1 MASDQAKRTKK
12 ETVVVG
18 ITFSGQVL
26 KRLDALCQKGSHGTT
41 RTEVVRSFVEDGI
54 RQAMKDRFIPMDD

>member
-12 ETVVVG
+12 ETDVVG
-18 ITFSGQVL
+18 VTFSGIVL

-41 RTEVVRSFVEDGI
+41 RTEVVRSFVEESI
-54 RQAMKDRFIPMDD
+54 RQAMKDGFISMDD